1 MTFWNKNF
9 GKRALHVLRRVVVAI
24 VLLCVAAIV
33 VTSISPIYDFKEA
46 RPFSG
51 PNIYNPYADFDSL
64 NSWKRANFHT
74 HTRVEGFNNEC
85 DYWPAEVL
93 ATYESLGYDIV
104 TFSNH
109 NEQTSHPKGEAFQS
123 NGYEHGYNLAKFHK
137 LVFGAEKVWR
147 FDNLLPIFP
156 FQKQMQLDRLA
167 AQSDIVVLN
176 HPLRTHTMTDGQL
189 SKIGGYDIIELD
201 SGKST
206 ENEYW
211 DAALSAGRYSFGV
224 ANDDLHHPERS
235 HAIAVRSNM
244 LCTPSSE
251 YSDICRTLLSG
262 CFYAM
267 RTPDY
272 GGGKW
277 DVKAEKNRSIPYVNN
292 IGVTDCGEI
301 FVTLS
306 NVADSIKVTGQNHTT
321 LAVIENADSLGY
333 AMLPADSYGRF
344 TAYFSDGEVIYTNP
358 FARYDAEVS
367 ASPFNTA
374 HSVNIALTILYNAA
388 VVAFAA
394 LLAFL
399 LYKTAKL

>member
-1 MTFWNKNF
+1 MKIIRWTCKCIVSLIL
-9 GKRALHVLRRVVVAI
+9 AIILAVVATS
-24 VLLCVAAIV
+24 VSV
-33 VTSISPIYDFKEA
+33 VYDFAEPK
-46 RPFSG
+46 PFSG
-51 PNIYNPYADFDSL
+51 EDIFNPYTNFDKNIGWS
-64 NSWKRANFHT
+64 RANFHT
-74 HTRVEGFNNEC
+74 HTRVEGLLNEC
-85 DYWPAEVL
+85 EYSPEQTIEAY
-93 ATYESLGYDIV
+93 APYGYQVI
-104 TFSNH
+104 TLSNH
-109 NEQTSHPKGEAFQS
+109 NKITPHPTADTRV
-123 NGYEHGYNLAKFHK
+123 YEHGYNLAKFHK
-137 LVFGAEKVWR
+137 LVFGAEKVWG

-235 HAIAVRSNM
+235 HAIAVRSNI

-306 NVADSIKVTGQNHTT
+306 EAADSIKVTGQNHTT

>member
-1 MTFWNKNF
+1 MNMFCNMKIIRWTFKCIVSLIL
-9 GKRALHVLRRVVVAI
+9 AIILAVVATS
-24 VLLCVAAIV
+24 VSV
-33 VTSISPIYDFKEA
+33 VYDFAEPK
-46 RPFSG
+46 PFSG
-51 PNIYNPYADFDSL
+51 EDIFNPYTNFDKNIGWS
-64 NSWKRANFHT
+64 RANFHT
-74 HTRVEGFNNEC
+74 HTRVEGLLNEC
-85 DYWPAEVL
+85 EYSPEQTIEAY
-93 ATYESLGYDIV
+93 APYGYQVI
-104 TFSNH
+104 TLSNH
-109 NEQTSHPKGEAFQS
+109 NKITPHPTADTRV
-123 NGYEHGYNLAKFHK
+123 YEHGYNLAKFHK
-137 LVFGAEKVWR
+137 LVFGAEKVWG

-292 IGVTDCGEI
+292 IGLTDCGEI

-306 NVADSIKVTGQNHTT
+306 EAADSIKVTGQNHTT

-374 HSVNIALTILYNAA
+374 HSVNIALTILYNAV

>member
-1 MTFWNKNF
+1 MKIIRWTCKCIVSLIL
-9 GKRALHVLRRVVVAI
+9 AIILAVVATS
-24 VLLCVAAIV
+24 VSV
-33 VTSISPIYDFKEA
+33 VYDFAEPK
-46 RPFSG
+46 PFSG
-51 PNIYNPYADFDSL
+51 EDIFNPYTNFDKNIGWS
-64 NSWKRANFHT
+64 RANFHT
-74 HTRVEGFNNEC
+74 HTRVEGLLNEC
-85 DYWPAEVL
+85 EYSPEQTIEAY
-93 ATYESLGYDIV
+93 APYGYQVI
-104 TFSNH
+104 TLSNH
-109 NEQTSHPKGEAFQS
+109 NKITPHPTADTRV
-123 NGYEHGYNLAKFHK
+123 YEHGYNLAKFHK

>member
-1 MTFWNKNF
+1 MKIIRWTFKCIVSLILVIIL
-9 GKRALHVLRRVVVAI
+9 AVVATS
-24 VLLCVAAIV
+24 VSV
-33 VTSISPIYDFKEA
+33 VYDFAEPK
-46 RPFSG
+46 PFSG
-51 PNIYNPYADFDSL
+51 EDIFNPYTNFDKNIGWS
-64 NSWKRANFHT
+64 RANFHT
-74 HTRVEGFNNEC
+74 HTRVEGLLNEC
-85 DYWPAEVL
+85 EYSPEQTIEAY
-93 ATYESLGYDIV
+93 APYGYQVI
-104 TFSNH
+104 TLSNH
-109 NEQTSHPKGEAFQS
+109 NKITPHPTADTRV
-123 NGYEHGYNLAKFHK
+123 YEHGYNLAKFHK
-137 LVFGAEKVWR
+137 LVFGAEKVWG

-292 IGVTDCGEI
+292 IGLTDCGEI

-306 NVADSIKVTGQNHTT
+306 EAADSIKVTGQNHTT

-374 HSVNIALTILYNAA
+374 HSVNIALTILYNAV

>member
-1 MTFWNKNF
+1 MKIIRWTCKCIVSLIL
-9 GKRALHVLRRVVVAI
+9 AIILAVVATS
-24 VLLCVAAIV
+24 VSV
-33 VTSISPIYDFKEA
+33 VYDFAEPK
-46 RPFSG
+46 PFSG
-51 PNIYNPYADFDSL
+51 EDIFNPYTNFDKNIGWS
-64 NSWKRANFHT
+64 RANFHT
-74 HTRVEGFNNEC
+74 HTRVEGLLNEC
-85 DYWPAEVL
+85 EYSPEQTIEAY
-93 ATYESLGYDIV
+93 APYGYQVI
-104 TFSNH
+104 TLSNH
-109 NEQTSHPKGEAFQS
+109 NKITPHPTADTRV
-123 NGYEHGYNLAKFHK
+123 YEHGYNLAKFHK
-137 LVFGAEKVWR
+137 LVFGAEKVWG

-292 IGVTDCGEI
+292 IGLTDCGEI

-306 NVADSIKVTGQNHTT
+306 EAADSIKVTGQNHATF
-321 LAVIENADSLGY
+321 AVIENADSLGY

-344 TAYFSDGEVIYTNP
+344 TAYFSNGEVIYTNP

>member
-1 MTFWNKNF
+1 MKIIRWTCKCIVSLIL
-9 GKRALHVLRRVVVAI
+9 AIILAVVATS
-24 VLLCVAAIV
+24 VSV
-33 VTSISPIYDFKEA
+33 VYDFAEPK
-46 RPFSG
+46 PFSG
-51 PNIYNPYADFDSL
+51 EDIFNPYTNFDKNIGWS
-64 NSWKRANFHT
+64 RANFHT
-74 HTRVEGFNNEC
+74 HTRVEGLLNEC
-85 DYWPAEVL
+85 EYSPEQTIEAY
-93 ATYESLGYDIV
+93 APYGYQVI
-104 TFSNH
+104 TLSNH
-109 NEQTSHPKGEAFQS
+109 NKITPHPTADTRV
-123 NGYEHGYNLAKFHK
+123 YEHGYNLAKFHK
-137 LVFGAEKVWR
+137 LVFGAEKVWG

>member
-1 MTFWNKNF
+1 MKIIRWTCKCIVSLIL
-9 GKRALHVLRRVVVAI
+9 AIILAVVATS
-24 VLLCVAAIV
+24 VSV
-33 VTSISPIYDFKEA
+33 VYDFAEPK
-46 RPFSG
+46 PFSG
-51 PNIYNPYADFDSL
+51 EDIFNPYTNFDKNIGWS
-64 NSWKRANFHT
+64 RANFHT
-74 HTRVEGFNNEC
+74 HTRVEGLLNEC
-85 DYWPAEVL
+85 EYSPEQTIEAY
-93 ATYESLGYDIV
+93 APYGYQVI
-104 TFSNH
+104 TLSNH
-109 NEQTSHPKGEAFQS
+109 NKITPHPTADTRV
-123 NGYEHGYNLAKFHK
+123 YEHGYNLAKFHK
-137 LVFGAEKVWR
+137 LVFGAEKVWE

-306 NVADSIKVTGQNHTT
+306 EAADSIKVTGQNHTT

>member
-1 MTFWNKNF
+1 MKIIRWTCKCIVSLIL
-9 GKRALHVLRRVVVAI
+9 AIILAVVATS
-24 VLLCVAAIV
+24 VSV
-33 VTSISPIYDFKEA
+33 VYDFAEPK
-46 RPFSG
+46 PFSG
-51 PNIYNPYADFDSL
+51 EDIFNPYTNFDKNIGWS
-64 NSWKRANFHT
+64 RANFHT
-74 HTRVEGFNNEC
+74 HTRVEGLLNEC
-85 DYWPAEVL
+85 EYSPEQTIEAYEPYGYEVITL
-93 ATYESLGYDIV
+93 
-104 TFSNH
+104 SNH
-109 NEQTSHPKGEAFQS
+109 NKITPHPTADTRV
-123 NGYEHGYNLAKFHK
+123 YEHGYNLAKFHK

>member
-1 MTFWNKNF
+1 MMIVSLIL
-9 GKRALHVLRRVVVAI
+9 AIILAVVATS
-24 VLLCVAAIV
+24 VSV
-33 VTSISPIYDFKEA
+33 VYDFAEPK
-46 RPFSG
+46 PFSG
-51 PNIYNPYADFDSL
+51 EDIFNPYTNFDKNIGWS
-64 NSWKRANFHT
+64 RANFHT
-74 HTRVEGFNNEC
+74 HTRVEGLLNEC
-85 DYWPAEVL
+85 EYSPEQTIEAY
-93 ATYESLGYDIV
+93 APYGYQVI
-104 TFSNH
+104 TLSNH
-109 NEQTSHPKGEAFQS
+109 NKITPHPTADTRV
-123 NGYEHGYNLAKFHK
+123 YEHGYNLAKFHK
-137 LVFGAEKVWR
+137 LVFGAEKVWG

-292 IGVTDCGEI
+292 IGLTDCGEI

-306 NVADSIKVTGQNHTT
+306 EAADSIKVTGQNHTT

-374 HSVNIALTILYNAA
+374 HSVNIALTILYNAV

>member
-1 MTFWNKNF
+1 MKIIRWTCKCIVSLIL
-9 GKRALHVLRRVVVAI
+9 AIILAVVATS
-24 VLLCVAAIV
+24 VSV
-33 VTSISPIYDFKEA
+33 VYDFAEPK
-46 RPFSG
+46 PFSG
-51 PNIYNPYADFDSL
+51 EDIFNPYTNFDKNIGWS
-64 NSWKRANFHT
+64 RANFHT
-74 HTRVEGFNNEC
+74 HTRVEGLLNEC
-85 DYWPAEVL
+85 EYSPEQTIEAY
-93 ATYESLGYDIV
+93 APYGYQVI
-104 TFSNH
+104 TLSNH
-109 NEQTSHPKGEAFQS
+109 NKITPHPTADTRV
-123 NGYEHGYNLAKFHK
+123 YEHGYNLAKFHK

-306 NVADSIKVTGQNHTT
+306 EAADSIKVTGQNHTT

-374 HSVNIALTILYNAA
+374 HSVNIALTILYNAV

>member
-1 MTFWNKNF
+1 MKVIRWTCKCIVSLILVIIL
-9 GKRALHVLRRVVVAI
+9 AVVATS
-24 VLLCVAAIV
+24 VSV
-33 VTSISPIYDFKEA
+33 VYDFAEPK
-46 RPFSG
+46 PFSG
-51 PNIYNPYADFDSL
+51 EDIFNPYTNFDKNIGWS
-64 NSWKRANFHT
+64 RANFHT
-74 HTRVEGFNNEC
+74 HTRVEGLLNEC
-85 DYWPAEVL
+85 EYSPEQTIEAYEPYGYEVITL
-93 ATYESLGYDIV
+93 
-104 TFSNH
+104 SNH
-109 NEQTSHPKGEAFQS
+109 NKITPHPTADTRV
-123 NGYEHGYNLAKFHK
+123 YEHGYNLAKFHK
-137 LVFGAEKVWR
+137 LVFGAEKVWG

-176 HPLRTHTMTDGQL
+176 HPLRTHTMTDSQL

-374 HSVNIALTILYNAA
+374 HSVNIALTILYNAV

>member
-1 MTFWNKNF
+1 MKIIRWTFKCIVSLILVIIL
-9 GKRALHVLRRVVVAI
+9 AVVATS
-24 VLLCVAAIV
+24 VSV
-33 VTSISPIYDFKEA
+33 VYDFAEPK
-46 RPFSG
+46 PFSG
-51 PNIYNPYADFDSL
+51 EDIFNPYTNFDKNIGWS
-64 NSWKRANFHT
+64 RANFHT
-74 HTRVEGFNNEC
+74 HTRVEGLLNEC
-85 DYWPAEVL
+85 EYSPEQTIEAYEPYGYEVITL
-93 ATYESLGYDIV
+93 
-104 TFSNH
+104 SNH
-109 NEQTSHPKGEAFQS
+109 NKITPHPTADTRV
-123 NGYEHGYNLAKFHK
+123 YEHGYNLAKFHK
-137 LVFGAEKVWR
+137 LVFGAEKVWG

-251 YSDICRTLLSG
+251 YSDICRTLQSG

-272 GGGKW
+272 GAGSWEAKSEGN
-277 DVKAEKNRSIPYVNN
+277 KNIPYISN

-301 FVTLS
+301 YITLS
-306 NVADSIKVTGQNHTT
+306 EDADSIKVTGQNHTT

>member
-1 MTFWNKNF
+1 MKIIRWTCKCIVSLIL
-9 GKRALHVLRRVVVAI
+9 AIILAVVATS
-24 VLLCVAAIV
+24 VSV
-33 VTSISPIYDFKEA
+33 VYDFAEPK
-46 RPFSG
+46 PFSG
-51 PNIYNPYADFDSL
+51 EDIFNPYTNFDKNIGWS
-64 NSWKRANFHT
+64 RANFHT
-74 HTRVEGFNNEC
+74 HTRVEGLLNEC
-85 DYWPAEVL
+85 EYSPEQTIEAYEPYGYEVITL
-93 ATYESLGYDIV
+93 
-104 TFSNH
+104 SNH
-109 NEQTSHPKGEAFQS
+109 NKITPHPTADTRV
-123 NGYEHGYNLAKFHK
+123 YEHGYNLAKFHK

-277 DVKAEKNRSIPYVNN
+277 DVKAEKNRSIPYINN

-306 NVADSIKVTGQNHTT
+306 EAADSIKVTGQNHTT

>member
-1 MTFWNKNF
+1 MKIIRWTCKCIVSLILVIIL
-9 GKRALHVLRRVVVAI
+9 AVVATS
-24 VLLCVAAIV
+24 VSV
-33 VTSISPIYDFKEA
+33 VYDFAEPK
-46 RPFSG
+46 PFSG
-51 PNIYNPYADFDSL
+51 EDIFNPYTNFDKNIGWS
-64 NSWKRANFHT
+64 RANFHT
-74 HTRVEGFNNEC
+74 HTRVEGLLNEC
-85 DYWPAEVL
+85 EYSPEQTIEAY
-93 ATYESLGYDIV
+93 APYGYQVI
-104 TFSNH
+104 TLSNH
-109 NEQTSHPKGEAFQS
+109 NKITPHPTADTRV
-123 NGYEHGYNLAKFHK
+123 YEHGYNLAKFHK
-137 LVFGAEKVWR
+137 LVFGAEKVWG

-292 IGVTDCGEI
+292 IGMTDCGEI

-306 NVADSIKVTGQNHTT
+306 EDADSIKVTGQNHTT

-374 HSVNIALTILYNAA
+374 HSVNIALTILYNAV

>member
-1 MTFWNKNF
+1 MKIIRWTCKCIVSLIL
-9 GKRALHVLRRVVVAI
+9 AIILAVVATS
-24 VLLCVAAIV
+24 VSV
-33 VTSISPIYDFKEA
+33 VYDFAEPK
-46 RPFSG
+46 PFSG
-51 PNIYNPYADFDSL
+51 EDIFNPYTNFDKNIGWS
-64 NSWKRANFHT
+64 RANFHT
-74 HTRVEGFNNEC
+74 HTRVEGLLNEC
-85 DYWPAEVL
+85 EYSPEQTIEAY
-93 ATYESLGYDIV
+93 APYGYQVI
-104 TFSNH
+104 TLSNH
-109 NEQTSHPKGEAFQS
+109 NKITPHPTADTRV
-123 NGYEHGYNLAKFHK
+123 YEHGYNLAKFHK
-137 LVFGAEKVWR
+137 LVFGAEKVWG

-235 HAIAVRSNM
+235 HAIAVRSNI

-292 IGVTDCGEI
+292 IGLTDCGEI

-306 NVADSIKVTGQNHTT
+306 EAADSIKVTGQNHTT

-374 HSVNIALTILYNAA
+374 HSVNIALTILYNAV

>member
-1 MTFWNKNF
+1 MKIIRWTCKCIVSLIL
-9 GKRALHVLRRVVVAI
+9 AIILAVVATS
-24 VLLCVAAIV
+24 VSV
-33 VTSISPIYDFKEA
+33 VYDFAEPK
-46 RPFSG
+46 PFSG
-51 PNIYNPYADFDSL
+51 EDIFNPYTNFDKNIGWS
-64 NSWKRANFHT
+64 RANFHT
-74 HTRVEGFNNEC
+74 HTRVEGLLNEC
-85 DYWPAEVL
+85 EYSPEQTIEAYAPYGYEVITL
-93 ATYESLGYDIV
+93 
-104 TFSNH
+104 SNH
-109 NEQTSHPKGEAFQS
+109 NKITPHPTADTRV
-123 NGYEHGYNLAKFHK
+123 YEHGYNLAKFHK

>member
-1 MTFWNKNF
+1 MKIIRWTCKCIVSLIL
-9 GKRALHVLRRVVVAI
+9 AIILAVVATS
-24 VLLCVAAIV
+24 VSV
-33 VTSISPIYDFKEA
+33 VYDFAEPK
-46 RPFSG
+46 PFSG
-51 PNIYNPYADFDSL
+51 EDIFNPYTNFDKNIGWS
-64 NSWKRANFHT
+64 RANFHT
-74 HTRVEGFNNEC
+74 HTRVEGLLNEC
-85 DYWPAEVL
+85 EYSPEQTIEAY
-93 ATYESLGYDIV
+93 APYGYQVI
-104 TFSNH
+104 TLSNH
-109 NEQTSHPKGEAFQS
+109 NKITPHPTADTRV
-123 NGYEHGYNLAKFHK
+123 YEHGYNLAKFHK
-137 LVFGAEKVWR
+137 LVFGAEKVWE

-277 DVKAEKNRSIPYVNN
+277 DVKAEKNRSIPYINN

-306 NVADSIKVTGQNHTT
+306 EAADSIKVTGQNHTT

>member
-1 MTFWNKNF
+1 MKIFIRTLKC
-9 GKRALHVLRRVVVAI
+9 I
-24 VLLCVAAIV
+24 VSLILAVILAVV
-33 VTSISPIYDFKEA
+33 VTSVSFVYNFAEPQ
-46 RPFSG
+46 PFSG
-51 PNIYNPYADFDSL
+51 EDIFNPYINFDKNIGWS
-64 NSWKRANFHT
+64 RANFHT
-74 HTRVEGFNNEC
+74 HTRVDGLLNEC
-85 DYWPAEVL
+85 EQTPEQTIKA
-93 ATYESLGYDIV
+93 YEPYGYDII
-104 TFSNH
+104 TLSNH
-109 NEQTSHPKGEAFQS
+109 NKITQHPTTDTKV
-123 NGYEHGYNLAKFHK
+123 YEHGYNLAKFHK

>member
-1 MTFWNKNF
+1 MKIIRWTCKCIVSLIL
-9 GKRALHVLRRVVVAI
+9 AIILAVVATS
-24 VLLCVAAIV
+24 VSV
-33 VTSISPIYDFKEA
+33 VYDFAEPK
-46 RPFSG
+46 PFSG
-51 PNIYNPYADFDSL
+51 EDIFNPYTNFDKNIGWS
-64 NSWKRANFHT
+64 RANFHT
-74 HTRVEGFNNEC
+74 HTRVEGLLNEC
-85 DYWPAEVL
+85 EYSPEQTIEAY
-93 ATYESLGYDIV
+93 APYGYQVI
-104 TFSNH
+104 TLSNH
-109 NEQTSHPKGEAFQS
+109 NKITPHPTADTRV
-123 NGYEHGYNLAKFHK
+123 YEHGYNLAKFHK
-137 LVFGAEKVWR
+137 LVFGAEKVWG

-292 IGVTDCGEI
+292 IGLTDCGEI

-306 NVADSIKVTGQNHTT
+306 EAADSIKVTGQNHTT

-374 HSVNIALTILYNAA
+374 HSVNIALTILYNAV

>member
-1 MTFWNKNF
+1 MKIIRWTCKCIVSLIL
-9 GKRALHVLRRVVVAI
+9 AIILAVVATS
-24 VLLCVAAIV
+24 VSV
-33 VTSISPIYDFKEA
+33 VYDFAEPK
-46 RPFSG
+46 PFSG
-51 PNIYNPYADFDSL
+51 EDIFNPYTNFDKNIGWS
-64 NSWKRANFHT
+64 RANFHT
-74 HTRVEGFNNEC
+74 HTRVEGLLNEC
-85 DYWPAEVL
+85 EYSPEQTIEAY
-93 ATYESLGYDIV
+93 APYGYQVI
-104 TFSNH
+104 TLSNH
-109 NEQTSHPKGEAFQS
+109 NKITPHPTADTRV
-123 NGYEHGYNLAKFHK
+123 YEHGYNLAKFHK
-137 LVFGAEKVWR
+137 LVFGAEKVWG

-292 IGVTDCGEI
+292 IGLTDCGEI

-306 NVADSIKVTGQNHTT
+306 EAADSIRVTGQNHTT

-367 ASPFNTA
+367 ASPFSTT
-374 HSVNIALTILYNAA
+374 HSVNIALTILYNAV

>member
-1 MTFWNKNF
+1 MKIIRWTCKCIVSLIL
-9 GKRALHVLRRVVVAI
+9 AIILAVVATS
-24 VLLCVAAIV
+24 VSV
-33 VTSISPIYDFKEA
+33 VYDFAEPK
-46 RPFSG
+46 PFSG
-51 PNIYNPYADFDSL
+51 EDIFNPYTNFDKNIGWS
-64 NSWKRANFHT
+64 RANFHT
-74 HTRVEGFNNEC
+74 HTRVEGLLNEC
-85 DYWPAEVL
+85 EYSPEQTIEAY
-93 ATYESLGYDIV
+93 APYGYQVI
-104 TFSNH
+104 TLSNH
-109 NEQTSHPKGEAFQS
+109 NKITPHPTADTRV
-123 NGYEHGYNLAKFHK
+123 YEHGYNLAKFHK
-137 LVFGAEKVWR
+137 LVFGAEKVWG

-277 DVKAEKNRSIPYVNN
+277 DVKAEKNRSIPYINN

-306 NVADSIKVTGQNHTT
+306 EAADSIKVTGQNHTT

>member
-1 MTFWNKNF
+1 MKVIRWSFKCIVSLIL
-9 GKRALHVLRRVVVAI
+9 AVILAVVATS
-24 VLLCVAAIV
+24 VSV
-33 VTSISPIYDFKEA
+33 VYDFAEPK
-46 RPFSG
+46 PFSG
-51 PNIYNPYADFDSL
+51 EDIFNPYTNFDKNIGWS
-64 NSWKRANFHT
+64 RANFHT
-74 HTRVEGFNNEC
+74 HTRVEGLLNEC
-85 DYWPAEVL
+85 EYSPEQTIEAY
-93 ATYESLGYDIV
+93 APYGYQVI
-104 TFSNH
+104 TLSNH
-109 NEQTSHPKGEAFQS
+109 NKITPHPTADTRV
-123 NGYEHGYNLAKFHK
+123 YEHGYNLAKFHK
-137 LVFGAEKVWR
+137 LVFGAEKVWG

-306 NVADSIKVTGQNHTT
+306 EAADSIKVTGQNHTT

-374 HSVNIALTILYNAA
+374 HSVNIALTILYNAV

>member
-1 MTFWNKNF
+1 MKIIRWTCKCIVSLIL
-9 GKRALHVLRRVVVAI
+9 AIILAVVATS
-24 VLLCVAAIV
+24 VSV
-33 VTSISPIYDFKEA
+33 VYDFAEPK
-46 RPFSG
+46 PFSG
-51 PNIYNPYADFDSL
+51 EDIFNPYTNFDKNIGWS
-64 NSWKRANFHT
+64 RANFHT
-74 HTRVEGFNNEC
+74 HTRVEGLLNEC
-85 DYWPAEVL
+85 EYSPEQTIEAY
-93 ATYESLGYDIV
+93 APYGYQVI
-104 TFSNH
+104 TLSNH
-109 NEQTSHPKGEAFQS
+109 NKITPHPTADTRV
-123 NGYEHGYNLAKFHK
+123 YEHGYNLAKFHK
-137 LVFGAEKVWR
+137 LVFGAEKVWG

-251 YSDICRTLLSG
+251 YSDICRTLQSG

>member
-1 MTFWNKNF
+1 MKIIRWTCKCIVSLIL
-9 GKRALHVLRRVVVAI
+9 AIILAVVATS
-24 VLLCVAAIV
+24 VSV
-33 VTSISPIYDFKEA
+33 VYDFAEPK
-46 RPFSG
+46 PFSG
-51 PNIYNPYADFDSL
+51 EDIFNPYTNFDKNIGWS
-64 NSWKRANFHT
+64 RANFHT
-74 HTRVEGFNNEC
+74 HTRVEGLLNEC
-85 DYWPAEVL
+85 EYSPEQTIEAY
-93 ATYESLGYDIV
+93 APYGYQVI
-104 TFSNH
+104 TLSNH
-109 NEQTSHPKGEAFQS
+109 NKITPHPTADTRV
-123 NGYEHGYNLAKFHK
+123 YEHGYNLAKFHK
-137 LVFGAEKVWR
+137 LVFGAEKVWG

-292 IGVTDCGEI
+292 IGLTDCGEI

-306 NVADSIKVTGQNHTT
+306 EAADSIRVTGQNHTT

-374 HSVNIALTILYNAA
+374 HSVNIALTILYNAV

>member
-1 MTFWNKNF
+1 MATS
-9 GKRALHVLRRVVVAI
+9 VSVV
-24 VLLCVAAIV
+24 
-33 VTSISPIYDFKEA
+33 YDFAEPK
-46 RPFSG
+46 PFSG
-51 PNIYNPYADFDSL
+51 EDIFNPYTNFDKNIGWS
-64 NSWKRANFHT
+64 RANFHT
-74 HTRVEGFNNEC
+74 HTRVEGLLNEC
-85 DYWPAEVL
+85 EYSPEQTIEAY
-93 ATYESLGYDIV
+93 APYGYQVI
-104 TFSNH
+104 TLSNH
-109 NEQTSHPKGEAFQS
+109 NKITPHPTADTRV
-123 NGYEHGYNLAKFHK
+123 YEHGYNLAKFHK
-137 LVFGAEKVWR
+137 LVFGAEKVWG

-292 IGVTDCGEI
+292 IGLTDCGEI

-306 NVADSIKVTGQNHTT
+306 EAADSIKVTGQNHTT

-374 HSVNIALTILYNAA
+374 HSVNIALTILYNAV

>member
-1 MTFWNKNF
+1 MKIIRWTCKCIVSLIL
-9 GKRALHVLRRVVVAI
+9 AIILAVVATS
-24 VLLCVAAIV
+24 VSV
-33 VTSISPIYDFKEA
+33 VYDFAEPK
-46 RPFSG
+46 PFSG
-51 PNIYNPYADFDSL
+51 EDIFNPYTNFDKNIGWS
-64 NSWKRANFHT
+64 RANFHT
-74 HTRVEGFNNEC
+74 HTRVEGLLNEC
-85 DYWPAEVL
+85 EYSPEQTIEAYEPYGYEVITL
-93 ATYESLGYDIV
+93 
-104 TFSNH
+104 SNH
-109 NEQTSHPKGEAFQS
+109 NKITPHPTADTRV
-123 NGYEHGYNLAKFHK
+123 YEHGYNLAKFHK

-277 DVKAEKNRSIPYVNN
+277 DVKAEKNRSIPYINN

>member
-1 MTFWNKNF
+1 MKIIRWTCKCIVSLIL
-9 GKRALHVLRRVVVAI
+9 AIILAVVATS
-24 VLLCVAAIV
+24 VSV
-33 VTSISPIYDFKEA
+33 VYDFAEPK
-46 RPFSG
+46 PFSG
-51 PNIYNPYADFDSL
+51 EDIFNPYTNFNKNIGWS
-64 NSWKRANFHT
+64 RANFHT
-74 HTRVEGFNNEC
+74 HTRVEGLLNEC
-85 DYWPAEVL
+85 EYSPEQTIEAYAPYGYEVITL
-93 ATYESLGYDIV
+93 
-104 TFSNH
+104 SNH
-109 NEQTSHPKGEAFQS
+109 NKITPHPTADTRV
-123 NGYEHGYNLAKFHK
+123 YEHGYNLAKFHK
-137 LVFGAEKVWR
+137 LVFGAEKVWG
-147 FDNLLPIFP
+147 FDNLLPILP

-277 DVKAEKNRSIPYVNN
+277 DVKAEKNRSIPYVND

-306 NVADSIKVTGQNHTT
+306 EAADSIKVTGQNHTT

-367 ASPFNTA
+367 ASPFNTT

>member
-1 MTFWNKNF
+1 MKIIRWTCKCIVSLIL
-9 GKRALHVLRRVVVAI
+9 AIILAVVATS
-24 VLLCVAAIV
+24 VSV
-33 VTSISPIYDFKEA
+33 VYDFAEPK
-46 RPFSG
+46 PFSG
-51 PNIYNPYADFDSL
+51 EDIFNPYTNFNKNIGWS
-64 NSWKRANFHT
+64 RANFHT
-74 HTRVEGFNNEC
+74 HTRVEGLLNEC
-85 DYWPAEVL
+85 EYSPEQTIEAY
-93 ATYESLGYDIV
+93 APYGYQVI
-104 TFSNH
+104 TLSNH
-109 NEQTSHPKGEAFQS
+109 NKITPHPTADTRV
-123 NGYEHGYNLAKFHK
+123 YEHGYNLAKFHK
-137 LVFGAEKVWR
+137 LVFGAEKVWG

>member
-1 MTFWNKNF
+1 MKIIRWTCKCIVSLIL
-9 GKRALHVLRRVVVAI
+9 AIILAVVATS
-24 VLLCVAAIV
+24 VSV
-33 VTSISPIYDFKEA
+33 VYDFAEPK
-46 RPFSG
+46 PFSG
-51 PNIYNPYADFDSL
+51 EDIFNPYTNFDKNIGWS
-64 NSWKRANFHT
+64 RANFHT
-74 HTRVEGFNNEC
+74 HTRVEGLLNEC
-85 DYWPAEVL
+85 EYSPEQTIEAYAPYGYEVITL
-93 ATYESLGYDIV
+93 
-104 TFSNH
+104 SNH
-109 NEQTSHPKGEAFQS
+109 NKITPHPTADTRV
-123 NGYEHGYNLAKFHK
+123 YEHGYNLAKFHK
-137 LVFGAEKVWR
+137 LVFGAEKVWG

-189 SKIGGYDIIELD
+189 SKIDGYDIIELD
-201 SGKST
+201 SGKCT

-374 HSVNIALTILYNAA
+374 HSVNIALTILYNAV

>member
-1 MTFWNKNF
+1 MKIIRWTCKCIVSLIL
-9 GKRALHVLRRVVVAI
+9 AIILAVVATS
-24 VLLCVAAIV
+24 VSV
-33 VTSISPIYDFKEA
+33 VYDFAEPK
-46 RPFSG
+46 PFSG
-51 PNIYNPYADFDSL
+51 EDIFNPYTNFDKNIGWS
-64 NSWKRANFHT
+64 RANFHT
-74 HTRVEGFNNEC
+74 HTRVEGLLNEC
-85 DYWPAEVL
+85 EYSPEQTIEAY
-93 ATYESLGYDIV
+93 APYGYQVI
-104 TFSNH
+104 TLSNH
-109 NEQTSHPKGEAFQS
+109 NKITPHPTADTRV
-123 NGYEHGYNLAKFHK
+123 YEHGYNLAKFHK
-137 LVFGAEKVWR
+137 LVFGAEKVWG

-189 SKIGGYDIIELD
+189 SKIDGYDIIELD
-201 SGKST
+201 SGKCT

-374 HSVNIALTILYNAA
+374 HSVNIALTIFYNAV